1 MNASE
6 RDLPLTKVLVE
17 FAETLG
23 TDFSVQRILEH
34 LVKRIADILPVTGA
48 GVMLMGEGQELHF
61 VAASNSTV
69 LEIETLQNELIEGP
83 CLDAYRTGEPV
94 SVPDLRVDEQFPQF
108 SARALVQGLAAVFT
122 FPLRLGD
129 HRLGALDLYRD
140 VAGELIAEDLD
151 TAQILAN
158 VAAGYLV
165 NAQARQDAIDTQRRL
180 RQLSLHDSLTGLP
193 NRTLLVELLDRAVER
208 ARRSHHVAAVLFI
221 DLDAFK
227 SINDLYGHH
236 VGDELLIAV
245 AGRLANLLRPGD
257 ALCRIGG
264 DEFVALCED
273 MASAADAEV
282 IAERVTSALA
292 EPFPLPSLTVTVSG
306 SVGIAFSGP
315 GQDIP
320 AILRNADFAMY
331 QAKSDGGGRYQV
343 SDPNARLA
351 ADRRNRLD
359 VDLRQSQ
366 ARGELYLAYQP
377 IISLGTG
384 RLAGVEALL
393 RWNHPVRGLVMPTVV
408 IPSAERTGMIIQ
420 LGEWVLRQA
429 CRDLVQWKLDGLE
442 IPKLAVNVS
451 ARQVMGP
458 AFAQTV
464 AAVLNDT
471 GADPTALCLEVTE
484 SLFLG
489 DTERAVN
496 VMNEIKDLGVQL
508 SLDDFGTGYSSLS
521 YLQSFPVDIV
531 KIDRSFTA
539 RIAKSKSTRS
549 IVHAVIDLSHVL
561 DMTVVAEGVE
571 TPDDLEWITE
581 MGADYG
587 QGFHFSRPIPRNDFS
602 EYAAATFA

>member
-1 MNASE
+1 VSAPE

-23 TDFSVQRILEH
+23 TDFSAQRILEH
-34 LVKRIADILPVTGA
+34 LVKRIVDILPVTGA
-48 GVMLMGEGQELHF
+48 GVMLMGERQELHF

-83 CLDAYRTGEPV
+83 CLDAYRTGELV
-94 SVPDLRVDEQFPQF
+94 SVPDLNRDTRFPRF
-108 SARALVQGLAAVFT
+108 SPRALVQGLAAVFT
-122 FPLRLGD
+122 FPLRLRD

-140 VAGELIAEDLD
+140 VAGELTDQDLD

-165 NAQARQDAIDTQRRL
+165 NAQARQDAIDTEGQL

-193 NRTLLVELLDRAVER
+193 NRTLLVELLDRAVDR

-236 VGDELLIAV
+236 VGDELLVAV
-245 AGRLANLLRPGD
+245 ADRLAMLLRPGD
-257 ALCRIGG
+257 VLCRIGG

-282 IAERVTSALA
+282 IAERVTLALA

-331 QAKSDGGGRYQV
+331 QAKSDGGGRYRL

-351 ADRRNRLD
+351 ADRRNHLD

-393 RWNHPVRGLVMPTVV
+393 RWNHPVRGLVMPTVT
-408 IPSAERTGMIIQ
+408 IPSAERTGMIIE
-420 LGEWVLRQA
+420 LGEWVLRRA
-429 CRDLVQWKLDGLE
+429 CRDLMQWKQDGLE

-451 ARQVMGP
+451 ARQVMDP
-458 AFAQTV
+458 AFAHTV
-464 AAVLNDT
+464 AAVLTET

-484 SLFLG
+484 SVFLG
-489 DTERAVN
+489 DTDRAAKVLN
-496 VMNEIKDLGVQL
+496 TIKSLGVQL
-508 SLDDFGTGYSSLS
+508 SLDDFGTGYSSLT

-531 KIDRSFTA
+531 KIDRSFTV
-539 RIAKSKSTRS
+539 RISKSRSARS

-571 TPDDLEWITE
+571 TSEELEQITQ

-587 QGFHFSRPIPRNDFS
+587 QGFHFSAPIPRNDFS
-602 EYAAATFA
+602 DYAAALT

>member
-1 MNASE
+1 VSAPE

-23 TDFSVQRILEH
+23 TDFSAQRILEH
-34 LVKRIADILPVTGA
+34 LVKRIVDILPVTGA
-48 GVMLMGEGQELHF
+48 GVMLMGERQELHF

-83 CLDAYRTGEPV
+83 CLDAYRTGELV
-94 SVPDLRVDEQFPQF
+94 SVPDLNRDTRFPRF
-108 SARALVQGLAAVFT
+108 SPRALVQGLAAVFT
-122 FPLRLGD
+122 FPLRLRD

-140 VAGELIAEDLD
+140 VAGELTDQDLD

-165 NAQARQDAIDTQRRL
+165 NAQARQDAIDTEGQL

-193 NRTLLVELLDRAVER
+193 NRALLVELLDRAVDR

-236 VGDELLIAV
+236 VGDELLVAV
-245 AGRLANLLRPGD
+245 ADRLAMLLRPGD
-257 ALCRIGG
+257 VLCRIGG

-282 IAERVTSALA
+282 IAERVTLALA

-331 QAKSDGGGRYQV
+331 QAKSDGGGRYRL

-351 ADRRNRLD
+351 ADRRNHLD

-393 RWNHPVRGLVMPTVV
+393 RWNHPVRGLVMPTVT
-408 IPSAERTGMIIQ
+408 IPSAERTGMIIE
-420 LGEWVLRQA
+420 LGEWVLRRA
-429 CRDLVQWKLDGLE
+429 CRDLVQWKQDGLE

-451 ARQVMGP
+451 ARQVMDP
-458 AFAQTV
+458 AFAHTV
-464 AAVLNDT
+464 AAVLTET

-484 SLFLG
+484 SVFLG
-489 DTERAVN
+489 DTDRAAKVLN
-496 VMNEIKDLGVQL
+496 TIKSLGVQL
-508 SLDDFGTGYSSLS
+508 SLDDFGTGYSSLT

-531 KIDRSFTA
+531 KIDRSFTV
-539 RIAKSKSTRS
+539 RISKSRSARS

-571 TPDDLEWITE
+571 TSEELEQITQ

-587 QGFHFSRPIPRNDFS
+587 QGFHFSAPIPRNDFS
-602 EYAAATFA
+602 DYAAALT